1 MATRIATVLAK
12 GSNAEVGAAVERA
25 LAEQLAGEEPVLIAV
40 FASTSND
47 LGELCIALGK
57 DRKAVVIG
65 ASTAGEFTEHGDAK
79 GSVAVFALGGDEY
92 RASAG
97 IGDGLAADPG
107 AAVGRALSGQPRAVP
122 NFSHRTA
129 ITLLDPL
136 AGNGEEAALL
146 LAEQLGP
153 DQPIAGGAA
162 GDDLKMTQ
170 TIVACGA
177 RACSDAIV
185 VAQIFSKR
193 PLGIGIAHGH
203 RALSAPLRVTR
214 ATGGTV
220 HELDGRPAWDVWLE
234 RTRDSARARGIDV
247 DALAPGAEGAFLLQF
262 EAGLANLND
271 YKIRAPLA
279 RSADGSISFAAAIPE
294 GSVIRITESDAGA
307 QVESALRAADG
318 ARAALGG
325 PVAGALVFDCI
336 CRNLI
341 LGERFGTAVRGIAE
355 RLGGAPVAGF
365 ETYGEVALSAG
376 EMSAFHNTTS
386 VVLAFPR

>member
-1 MATRIATVLAK
+1 M
-12 GSNAEVGAAVERA
+12 
-25 LAEQLAGEEPVLIAV
+25 
-40 FASTSND
+40 
-47 LGELCIALGK
+47 
-57 DRKAVVIG
+57 
-65 ASTAGEFTEHGDAK
+65 
-79 GSVAVFALGGDEY
+79 
-92 RASAG
+92 
-97 IGDGLAADPG
+97 
-107 AAVGRALSGQPRAVP
+107 
-122 NFSHRTA
+122 
-129 ITLLDPL
+129 
-136 AGNGEEAALL
+136 
-146 LAEQLGP
+146 
-153 DQPIAGGAA
+153 
-162 GDDLKMTQ
+162 
-170 TIVACGA
+170 
-177 RACSDAIV
+177 
-185 VAQIFSKR
+185 
-193 PLGIGIAHGH
+193 
-203 RALSAPLRVTR
+203 
-214 ATGGTV
+214 
-220 HELDGRPAWDVWLE
+220 DGR
-234 RTRDSARARGIDV
+234 RGTCGSSGRGIDV

-294 GSVIRITESDAGA
+294 GSVIRITQSDAGA